1 MRLTFQQVINEKMK
15 NPEFRREWEEQE
27 PEFQL
32 IRAMLQARED
42 LNISQRQLSEKTG
55 ITQADICKI
64 ENGEG
69 NPTLQTM
76 KKLAEGLG
84 MRLDLAFSP
93 A

>member
-42 LNISQRQLSEKTG
+42 LNISQRQLSEKPGSRRLISAKSKTAKG
-55 ITQADICKI
+55 TQRY
-64 ENGEG
+64 
-69 NPTLQTM
+69 
-76 KKLAEGLG
+76 KL
-84 MRLDLAFSP
+84 
-93 A
+93 

>member
-15 NPEFRREWEEQE
+15 DPEFRREWEEQE

-32 IRAMLQARED
+32 IMAMLQARESM
-42 LNISQRQLSEKTG
+42 NISQRQLSEKTG

-93 A
+93 V